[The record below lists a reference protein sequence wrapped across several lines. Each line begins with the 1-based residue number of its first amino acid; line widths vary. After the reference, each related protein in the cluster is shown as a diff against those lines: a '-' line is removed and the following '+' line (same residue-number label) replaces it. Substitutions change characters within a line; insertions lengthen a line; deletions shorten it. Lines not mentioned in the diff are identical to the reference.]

1 MQCGHSGLTLK
12 WHDCAV
18 RLWITGIPAVGKTT
32 FCRWLRNEHGYD
44 SCFDPGEPGVPVPD
58 VEGFLRA
65 TASNVDVVVDW
76 GIPASAVNWA
86 STLIQTYGLEAWWFD
101 GDRAVAKRR
110 FDARRDLGEHIATE
124 ADHTRYLK
132 GVTLGWDEYGVLFGH
147 RVLDTLSSDDIF
159 LPVEPIM
166 ATIEAYPR

>member
-1 MQCGHSGLTLK
+1 
-12 WHDCAV
+12 
-18 RLWITGIPAVGKTT
+18 
-32 FCRWLRNEHGYD
+32 
-44 SCFDPGEPGVPVPD
+44 VPVPD

-101 GDRAVAKRR
+101 GERAVAKRR

-124 ADHTRYLK
+124 ADHTRYLN
-132 GVTLGWDEYGVLFGH
+132 GVTLGWDEYGVLFGD

-159 LPVEPIM
+159 PSGRTGHGDDRGLSALTNYGWIETQLESHSFSYSSGGWDTPVRAVLGDFCGDDDGILGR
-166 ATIEAYPR
+166 ALCRW